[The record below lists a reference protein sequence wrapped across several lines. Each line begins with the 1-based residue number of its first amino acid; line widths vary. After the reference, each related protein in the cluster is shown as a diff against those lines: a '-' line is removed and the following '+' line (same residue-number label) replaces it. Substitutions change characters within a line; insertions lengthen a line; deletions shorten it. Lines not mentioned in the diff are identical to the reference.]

1 MEIIGNIGIIYTKNP
16 EKQKKQ
22 IESLLKNK
30 RIEAIFLHEK
40 FEGEFRRRKLK
51 LLQGKEIYETI
62 HEENE
67 CLFKLDVRLF
77 YATKLAKERIRIA
90 NLVQPGEKVCVFFC
104 GVGPFP
110 ITISKHSQAELV
122 VGVEKNPEA
131 YRYFLEN
138 IKLNK
143 CKNVIPVLGD
153 VREFKWDGKFDR
165 ILMPLPWESEKFLDV
180 ALKYIKDGGI
190 IHIYKFLDLND
201 FDNFKNS
208 LEKYGKIENIK
219 RLSSYA
225 KTIKEFVFDLRINS
239 NLQNE

>member
-67 CLFKLDVRLF
+67 CLFKLDVRLL

-165 ILMPLPWESEKFLDV
+165 VVIPKPKDMEYFEWDKYLNIGGVSHYYFSLNKNEDPKN
-180 ALKYIKDGGI
+180 YIKSKLKDNYEI
-190 IHIYKFLDLND
+190 IYLK
-201 FDNFKNS
+201 
-208 LEKYGKIENIK
+208 KIRVIGPNEIQ
-219 RLSSYA
+219 Y
-225 KTIKEFVFDLRINS
+225 VCDLRKIK
-239 NLQNE
+239 